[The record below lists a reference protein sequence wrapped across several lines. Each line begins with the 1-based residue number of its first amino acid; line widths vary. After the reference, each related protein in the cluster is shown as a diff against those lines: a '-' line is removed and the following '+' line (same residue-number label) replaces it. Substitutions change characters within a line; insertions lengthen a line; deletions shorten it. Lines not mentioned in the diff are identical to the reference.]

1 MQKTNSNMM
10 AKTTRRRVQSS
21 TTLNRRYVRK
31 PGSNMTMNS
40 SELKQPT
47 QNIIVKHKMPAKTMS
62 NTMQAS
68 TTDNRIKLHT
78 NMDAEMDAEMDAN
91 TSMSKAGLIHEG
103 VNPTV
108 MNTSNTTPIYPTS
121 SDTFDTSPIHSSAM
135 KRMKRRQDRKNQMTA
150 VQSSIPAKELK
161 ERAIQKALASASAP
175 IDNKKER
182 KQKAKRTGKLYFGFG
197 RIMLA
202 LACATATAFA
212 IVYFVDSNMPDISL
226 KVAAMQTGI
235 NASYPGYVPRDF
247 SISSITSEDGKITLE
262 FKNSANGDTFSL
274 VEESSSWDSN
284 ALMTNYVKDEFG
296 DNYAVVK
303 EQGITMYI
311 DGSNAAWVNGGVV
324 YKLNTT
330 SGSLTN
336 KQIKSIAVSM

>member
-1 MQKTNSNMM
+1 MQKTNSNMI
-10 AKTTRRRVQSS
+10 ARTTRRRVQSS
-21 TTLNRRYVRK
+21 TTLNRRYVRR
-31 PGSNMTMNS
+31 PDSNLTVNS
-40 SELKQPT
+40 SKSKQSS
-47 QNIIVKHKMPAKTMS
+47 QNIIIKHKMPAKAIS

-68 TTDNRIKLHT
+68 VVNNRIKSRADMNENVGMDTDMNMNMNMNKT
-78 NMDAEMDAEMDAN
+78 NHMGTNSAILSTPSVSPVYPA
-91 TSMSKAGLIHEG
+91 SK
-103 VNPTV
+103 N
-108 MNTSNTTPIYPTS
+108 
-121 SDTFDTSPIHSSAM
+121 TFDTSPIHSSVM
-135 KRMKRRQDRKNQMTA
+135 QRMKVRQDRKKQMTA
-150 VQSSIPAKELK
+150 TQSSIPAKELK
-161 ERAIQKALASASAP
+161 ERAIQKALASASVP
-175 IDNKKER
+175 IDNKKESKR
-182 KQKAKRTGKLYFGFG
+182 KGKRTGKLYFGFG

-235 NASYPGYVPRDF
+235 NASYPGYVPRDYG
-247 SISSITSEDGKITLE
+247 ISSITSEDGKITLE
-262 FKNSANGDTFSL
+262 FKNFANGDTFSL
-274 VEESSSWDSN
+274 IEESSSWDSN
-284 ALMTNYVKDEFG
+284 ALMANYVKDEFG